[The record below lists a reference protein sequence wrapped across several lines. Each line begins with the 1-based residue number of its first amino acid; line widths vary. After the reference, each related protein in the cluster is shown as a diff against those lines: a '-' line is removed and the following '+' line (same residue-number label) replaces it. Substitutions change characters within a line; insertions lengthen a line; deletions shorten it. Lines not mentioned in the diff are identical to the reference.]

1 VALILKAAGLLDVD
15 AGEIIRPGVVT
26 IEGDRIVAVGGAD
39 KSGTVGGADSP
50 PPDADV
56 IDLGDA
62 ILLPGLMDMEVN
74 LLMGG
79 RGETPGLSQVQD
91 DPPTRVLRAV
101 GNARRT
107 LRAGFTTVRNLGL
120 FVKTGGYLLDVALSR
135 AIDAGLIDG
144 PRVIPAGHAI
154 TPTGG
159 HLDPTMFAAF
169 MPGVLEL
176 TIEEGIANGVDEI
189 RKAVRYQIK
198 HGAQLIKV
206 CCSGGVMSLTG
217 EAGAQH
223 YSDEELRVIVD
234 EAHRRGLRVA
244 AHTHGAEAVKH
255 AIDCGIDCI
264 EHGFLM
270 DDEAIK
276 MLVDN
281 DRFLVSTRR
290 LAEYM
295 DVSKA
300 PPELQ
305 AKAAEMFPKARTSIK
320 AAYEAGAK
328 IAVGTDAPAIPHGKN
343 ADELVTL
350 VDWGLPPAAVLR
362 AATVVAA
369 ELINRQ
375 DSLGRIANGYLADII
390 AVPGDPLADISVTK
404 NVTFVMKGGKVYK
417 NEHATDTN

>member
-1 VALILKAAGLLDVD
+1 MAEMQELYD
-15 AGEIIRPGVVT
+15 AGIARLEEIMVYVDERFPLKGMT
-26 IEGDRIVAVGGAD
+26 DDA
-39 KSGTVGGADSP
+39 KS
-50 PPDADV
+50 
-56 IDLGDA
+56 L
-62 ILLPGLMDMEVN
+62 
-74 LLMGG
+74 
-79 RGETPGLSQVQD
+79 VQD
-91 DPPTRVLRAV
+91 DPPTRVLPAV
-101 GNARRT
+101 GTARRT
-107 LRAGFTTVRNLGL
+107 LRAGFTRVLILGL
-120 FVKTGGYLLDVALSR
+120 FVKTGGYLLDVALSK
-135 AIDAGLIDG
+135 AIDGGLIEG

-255 AIDCGIDCI
+255 AVACGIDCI

-270 DDEAIK
+270 DDEAIQ

-281 DRFLVSTRR
+281 DRFLVTTRR

-300 PPELQ
+300 PKELQ
-305 AKAAEMFPKARTSIK
+305 DKAAEMFPKARTSIK
-320 AAYEAGAK
+320 AAYEAGVK

-350 VDWGLPPAAVLR
+350 VDWGMPPDAVLR

-369 ELINRQ
+369 DLIDRSG
-375 DSLGRIANGYLADII
+375 SLGRIAEGYVADII
-390 AVPGDPLADISVTK
+390 AVPGDPLADIGVTR
-404 NVTFVMKGGKVYK
+404 NVSFVMKGGKVYK
-417 NEHATDTN
+417 NDTNAN